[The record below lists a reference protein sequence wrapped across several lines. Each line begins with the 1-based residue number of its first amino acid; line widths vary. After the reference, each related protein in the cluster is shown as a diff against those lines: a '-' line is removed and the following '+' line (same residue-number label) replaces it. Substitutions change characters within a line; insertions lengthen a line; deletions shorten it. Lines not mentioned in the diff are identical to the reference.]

1 MKIIFKIFIL
11 VSIICLN
18 NCTGYEPIFNT
29 KNNNF
34 SIIKITTE
42 GQSKINYKIK
52 NRLSLYQNLNDQKK
66 FYSLEINSESKK
78 TVLSK
83 DSRGDP
89 NLLNKQIVIQ
99 LRVLENEELIEKKS
113 FLKNFSYK
121 NNADKF
127 NLKQYEKNIE
137 DNLINDIVEEI
148 VTYLQSLK

>member
-83 DSRGDP
+83 DSKGDP
-89 NLLNKQIVIQ
+89 NLLSKQIVIQ

>member
-1 MKIIFKIFIL
+1 

>member
-1 MKIIFKIFIL
+1 MGKIITP
-11 VSIICLN
+11 ICRSL
-18 NCTGYEPIFNT
+18 
-29 KNNNF
+29 
-34 SIIKITTE
+34 
-42 GQSKINYKIK
+42 
-52 NRLSLYQNLNDQKK
+52 RHLLS
-66 FYSLEINSESKK
+66 
-78 TVLSK
+78 
-83 DSRGDP
+83 
-89 NLLNKQIVIQ
+89 KQIVIQ